1 MNRATRRIVIAGNWK
16 MNKTPA
22 EATELINAIKAE
34 INGKKTDECEIVA
47 CVPYVDITN
56 AIEAAKG
63 SPIKIGAENVHWEK
77 SGAFTGE
84 ISADMLKAVGVE
96 YVIIGH
102 SERRQYFGETD
113 ETVNLRTK
121 TALAKGLKVI
131 LCVGELLEAR
141 QAGITDEIVAMQIK
155 LDLAGIEKK
164 DLANIIIAYEPV
176 WAIGTGLTA
185 TPEQADEVC
194 GLIRATIAKLYG
206 ADAAEAMIIQ
216 YGGAARQAQ
225 RGRRSHRR
233 RLAEDRR
240 IHSDRHRST
249 VKRKACLAPLRIKP
263 VGRGLTPAALCIS
276 TKLSLVRGNPELHNP
291 TNAVL

>member
-1 MNRATRRIVIAGNWK
+1 MNRATRRTVIAGNWK

-113 ETVNLRTK
+113 LTVNRRVK
-121 TALAKGLKVI
+121 AALAAGLKVI
-131 LCVGELLEAR
+131 LCVGEMLSER
-141 QAGITDEIVAMQIK
+141 EDGITEDVVELQTVAAFTGVSEEDAK
-155 LDLAGIEKK
+155 
-164 DLANIIIAYEPV
+164 NVIIAYEPV
-176 WAIGTGLTA
+176 WAIGTGKTA
-185 TPEQADEVC
+185 TAEQANEVC
-194 GLIRATIAKLYG
+194 SFIRGVVAKRYNKAV
-206 ADAAEAMIIQ
+206 ADGMTIQ
-216 YGGAARQAQ
+216 YGGSMNPKNAAELLAQ
-225 RGRRSHRR
+225 PDVDGGLIGGAS
-233 RLAEDRR
+233 L
-240 IHSDRHRST
+240 
-249 VKRKACLAPLRIKP
+249 KAADF
-263 VGRGLTPAALCIS
+263 G
-276 TKLSLVRGNPELHNP
+276 
-291 TNAVL
+291 VLLEEASK